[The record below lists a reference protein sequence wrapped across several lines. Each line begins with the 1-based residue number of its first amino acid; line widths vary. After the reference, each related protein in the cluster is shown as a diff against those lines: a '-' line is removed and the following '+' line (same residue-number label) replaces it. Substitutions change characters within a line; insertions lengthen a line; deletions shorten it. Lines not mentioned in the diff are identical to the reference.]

1 MMLGMARTLRKK
13 TLYDAYRFP
22 GFTPGREVKGRFG
35 DRTALVIPLTRRSKK
50 RRAGRAARFG
60 TAGTIA
66 ASDTSAISPAAI
78 GACTWKWTC
87 GASTAGRAVP

>member
-1 MMLGMARTLRKK
+1 MAARPRKK

-50 RRAGRAARFG
+50 RRVGCAAPC
-60 TAGTIA
+60 TAAGTIA
-66 ASDTSAISPAAI
+66 DGDTSAISRVAI
-78 GACTWKWTC
+78 GACTSKWTS
-87 GASTAGRAVP
+87 AVSPAGRVGP